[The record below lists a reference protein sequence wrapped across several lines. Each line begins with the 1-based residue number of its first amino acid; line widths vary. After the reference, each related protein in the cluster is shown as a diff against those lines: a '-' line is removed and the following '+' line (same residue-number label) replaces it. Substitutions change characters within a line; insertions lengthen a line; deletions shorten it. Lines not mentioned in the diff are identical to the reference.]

1 LQEWTCP
8 FALVSALEA
17 WIDDDNEQYLHS
29 TLGYKPPEQFE
40 QDYHVS
46 HGLRLWPLDP
56 RAAV

>member
-46 HGLRLWPLDP
+46 HGPP
-56 RAAV
+56 FVAT